1 MENQKIKAIGYVRVS
16 SLRQED
22 NNRYSFQEQSL
33 IDFSKSKGWDI
44 EIVKEVR
51 SAKDIAKRPKIK
63 QVLER
68 LKNKEASILLILN
81 PDRLVR
87 NTADAEV
94 LMKKSLD
101 EGWVIWPLN
110 LPPQSSNQEAW
121 NLMFR
126 NMISTAVYELE
137 TLSRRTKEGLKKAK
151 EEGHL
156 KGRLPT
162 HSDEALRRINYLRT
176 KKKLTYAQI
185 AEKLN
190 EEKISTARPEFAK
203 ESFWTERKVDWAFK
217 KIREEKRKN
226 EPAHV

>member
-1 MENQKIKAIGYVRVS
+1 MQDQKIKAIGYVRVS
-16 SLRQED
+16 SSRQED

-33 IDFSKSKGWDI
+33 IDFSKSKDWDL

-68 LKNKEASILLILN
+68 LKNKEASILLVIC

-87 NTADAEV
+87 NTTDAEV
-94 LMKKSLD
+94 IMKKSLA
-101 EGWVIWPLN
+101 EGWTIWPLN
-110 LPPQSSNQEAW
+110 LPPQTSNPEAW

-126 NMISTAVYELE
+126 NMVSAAVYELE
-137 TLSRRTKEGLKKAK
+137 TLSRRTRQGLEKAKKEGRL
-151 EEGHL
+151 E
-156 KGRLPT
+156 GRLPT
-162 HSDEALRRINYLRT
+162 YSEEALHRINYLRT

-190 EEKISTARPEFAK
+190 EENISTARPGFTENPL
-203 ESFWTERKVDWAFK
+203 WTETKVIWAFK
-217 KIREEKRKN
+217 KIRNEKEKK
-226 EPAHV
+226 